1 MKEKKIGDK
10 IVFDY
15 DVCEIENN
23 VDLVYDHTDTLCGI
37 VKNVIPSD
45 RGGYTKYKVKL
56 TGFVNVYDKKDYT
69 YYLNSDEYTLDVS
82 DDKVYRAGGL
92 HDAIYQGM
100 CQRPTIYQIE
110 RIIKMYDPEKD
121 VATNMDNISHEWYK
135 YGLEQVGMYDE
146 EEFGIIKPI
155 DGDELP
161 PIEDKEKFWEDF
173 KQRVLEGIK

>member
-37 VKNVIPSD
+37 VKRVIPGAS
-45 RGGYTKYKVKL
+45 GYTKYEVKL
-56 TGFVNVYDKKDYT
+56 TGLINVERKEDYSL
-69 YYLNSDEYTLDVS
+69 YLNSDNLTL
-82 DDKVYRAGGL
+82 KVNDNKIYRAGGL

-121 VATNMDNISHEWYK
+121 VATNMDNISREWYK

-146 EEFGIIKPI
+146 EEFGIIKSI

-173 KQRVLEGIK
+173 KNRVLEVIK

>member
-10 IVFDY
+10 IVFGY

-37 VKNVIPSD
+37 IKDVIPSD

-121 VATNMDNISHEWYK
+121 VATNMDNISREWYK

-155 DGDELP
+155 DGNELP

-173 KQRVLEGIK
+173 KNRVLEVIK